1 MIFLRFPQYLQKS
14 LRHLQRSTIEMNL
27 RWVRYSWQCQGQ
39 QCWAVRDLWGLHGR
53 GVGWTSWLARHC
65 NCRRPPGCAGCVGP
79 GARCG
84 LPRRSEFTAWFSAK
98 ALPWGLGMI
107 SEYLRYPNDIYK
119 ILQDSTSIS
128 EHIWAWFCEVN
139 SLPEQFLNWTT
150 LSSLQNVFDQVR
162 VVPSLCPRSW
172 IESCWKASWQTHVG
186 ERRWN
191 HSIQSD
197 STWFNPGERPNFCL
211 VVILW
216 LWHWR
221 HRAAAA
227 PAGPSQ
233 VLWCSWHMQRSTNH
247 HSGAF
252 QFRCRDCWDLLGFYS
267 TSHGSFNTWESWV
280 DKFLFWNSSRS
291 AGSNLAH
298 SFPDSRFA
306 VFPMRI
312 GTVSVW
318 CRTLTF
324 SSISLRWNVCDR
336 KTYPSNWHIMSHS
349 LSRRIL
355 KFYGGFSSV
364 TFLFF
369 LFISL

>member
-27 RWVRYSWQCQGQ
+27 RWVRYSWHFCTCFRLWETCEDYTDEELAELRGWRGTATAEGPQAAQAALVQ
-39 QCWAVRDLWGLHGR
+39 ARDAATEIRIHR
-53 GVGWTSWLARHC
+53 VIFCKSLAL
-65 NCRRPPGCAGCVGP
+65 GP
-79 GARCG
+79 WHDLR
-84 LPRRSEFTAWFSAK
+84 
-98 ALPWGLGMI
+98 I
-107 SEYLRYPNDIYK
+107 SQISKWYK

-162 VVPSLCPRSW
+162 VVPSRCPRSW

-186 ERRWN
+186 ETWWN

-197 STWFNPGERPNFCL
+197 STWFNPGERCHPL
-211 VVILW
+211 TVAL
-216 LWHWR
+216 

-233 VLWCSWHMQRSTNH
+233 VLWCSWHMQRSTDH

-280 DKFLFWNSSRS
+280 DKFLFWIFWNSSRS
-291 AGSNLAH
+291 AGSSLAH
-298 SFPDSRFA
+298 SFPFSLQS
-306 VFPMRI
+306 FPCGLELFQFDVAHWHFLQSPWDGMSA
-312 GTVSVW
+312 TEK
-318 CRTLTF
+318 
-324 SSISLRWNVCDR
+324 IS
-336 KTYPSNWHIMSHS
+336 K
-349 LSRRIL
+349 
-355 KFYGGFSSV
+355 
-364 TFLFF
+364 
-369 LFISL
+369 